1 MEIPTNGTAISPVT
15 QQRRSLMD
23 EPFDE
28 PSVHLANVIY
38 GNLPKDLA
46 TLDGHDP
53 VSLIAATT

>member
-1 MEIPTNGTAISPVT
+1 
-15 QQRRSLMD
+15 MD

-28 PSVHLANVIY
+28 PSVRLANVIY